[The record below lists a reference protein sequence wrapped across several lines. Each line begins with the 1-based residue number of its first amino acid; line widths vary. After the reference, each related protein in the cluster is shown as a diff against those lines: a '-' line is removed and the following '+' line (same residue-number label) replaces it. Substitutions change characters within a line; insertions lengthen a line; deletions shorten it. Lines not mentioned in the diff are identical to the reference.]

1 MEKENLETPEDLKNG
16 SPVNENNISGI
27 DEKVESDSSD
37 VEKEKGEEK
46 LSENIVEE
54 IKEEDILNELEEMKD
69 KHLRLFSEFENYRRR
84 TSKEKIEIINN
95 ASKDLIIE
103 LLPVLDDF
111 ERAIKAGRSDEASIK
126 GIELIHQ
133 KLSSILNVKGL
144 KQIEVQVGDGFDAEL
159 HEAITQIPAPKEEL
173 KGKVVDI
180 IEKGYYLN
188 TKVIRFAKV
197 VTGSID

>member
-1 MEKENLETPEDLKNG
+1 MEEENLETPEDLKNG

-27 DEKVESDSSD
+27 DEKSESDSSD

-54 IKEEDILNELEEMKD
+54 IKEEDILNELEEIKD

-126 GIELIHQ
+126 GIDLIHQ

>member
-1 MEKENLETPEDLKNG
+1 MEEENLKTTEDLKNG
-16 SPVNENNISGI
+16 SPVNENTISDM
-27 DEKVESDSSD
+27 DETSENDSSD
-37 VEKEKGEEK
+37 IEKERGEEK

-54 IKEEDILNELEEMKD
+54 IKEEDILNELEEIKD

-95 ASKDLIIE
+95 ASKDLIIQ

-111 ERAIKAGRSDEASIK
+111 ERAIKAGCSDEASIK
-126 GIELIHQ
+126 GIDLIHQ